1 MTIRNFRLLLTV
13 SLVVGI
19 LGGGVDF
26 AFPALVPEAFRH
38 AQEANDAAMSTP
50 QIYFLATLFVILV
63 AMLLPCLYGLYMLR
77 PWAPRLSLLVTL
89 LTVFGAL
96 ASGTYAQSGL
106 AIAASYLASYLWGA
120 VLVLACCTPFSTK
133 FQRNDG

>member
-1 MTIRNFRLLLTV
+1 MTIRNFRLLLTA
-13 SLVVGI
+13 SLVVGV

-26 AFPALVPEAFRH
+26 AFPSLVPEVFRH
-38 AQEANDAAMSTP
+38 AQEANDAAMST
-50 QIYFLATLFVILV
+50 QKIFFLATSFVVLL

-77 PWAPRLSLLVTL
+77 PWAPRLALLVTL
-89 LTVFGAL
+89 LTTFGVV

-120 VLVLACCTPFSTK
+120 VLVLACGTPFSTR

>member
-1 MTIRNFRLLLTV
+1 MTIRNFRLLLTA

-26 AFPALVPEAFRH
+26 AFPTLVPEAFRH
-38 AQEANDAAMSTP
+38 AQVANDAAMPTP
-50 QIYFLATLFVILV
+50 QIFLLGTLFVLFL

-77 PWAPRLSLLVTL
+77 PWAPRLALVVTL
-89 LTVFGAL
+89 LTVFGAM
-96 ASGTYAQSGL
+96 ASGTIAQSGL

-120 VLVLACCTPFSTK
+120 ALVLACCTPFSTK
-133 FQRNDG
+133 FQRNDV